1 MPVGFHNGRGTT
13 GSFRKNVK
21 ILIFTCGGANYIYR
35 FNLITFTSQWSVDWM
50 LGWSPPDPPHLKET
64 FEETLARELNQV
76 TQFYVRSKVHS
87 YNGVHLRCPRVGPG
101 ARPTRE
107 SPFSFGGSPSL
118 ETMASRLVA
127 SISASSPM
135 IVPTETIQ
143 CSGELSQFEIY

>member
-1 MPVGFHNGRGTT
+1 
-13 GSFRKNVK
+13 
-21 ILIFTCGGANYIYR
+21 
-35 FNLITFTSQWSVDWM
+35 M

-76 TQFYVRSKVHS
+76 TQGYKYKLKVHS
-87 YNGVHLRCPRVGPG
+87 YNEVHLRCRRVGPG

-118 ETMASRLVA
+118 ETMASRPVE

-143 CSGELSQFEIY
+143 CSGELFLGFEIY